1 MTLTVD
7 ALPGVRPG
15 TYVVNLTA
23 HSTGGDA
30 PATRTV
36 PVMVTGLELDVA
48 VLSLDL
54 TGEPVVL
61 TGNASWTVPDGT
73 EVRIEVTVA
82 VTREGGTGDE
92 GTMYIMTW
100 AAVDVVLVLLAVYTF
115 VRPRDR
121 MRGG

>member
-7 ALPGVRPG
+7 ALPGARPG
-15 TYVVNLTA
+15 TYVVTITA
-23 HSTGGDA
+23 HSTIGETPVA
-30 PATRTV
+30 RTV
-36 PVMVTGLELDVA
+36 PVMVTVFELDVA

-54 TGEPVVL
+54 TGEPLVL

-115 VRPRDR
+115 VRPRDC

>member
-1 MTLTVD
+1 
-7 ALPGVRPG
+7 
-15 TYVVNLTA
+15 
-23 HSTGGDA
+23 
-30 PATRTV
+30 
-36 PVMVTGLELDVA
+36 
-48 VLSLDL
+48 
-54 TGEPVVL
+54 VL

-100 AAVDVVLVLLAVYTF
+100 AAVVVVLVLLAVYTF
-115 VRPRDR
+115 VRPRDC